1 MTRIQRCNVIVLV
14 LLLSAATV
22 FTAGCF
28 GKGGGSSSST
38 AAVPA
43 VQAGSIVPGSVSAAK
58 GADGAVTVSWK
69 TAAPS
74 MGNHVLSGTV
84 FFDGKYPLYDQVIKE
99 TAAAP
104 TTEHTAVVP
113 APGAKAAIAVT
124 DGLQGLDDNRGL
136 GYVVE

>member
-1 MTRIQRCNVIVLV
+1 M
-14 LLLSAATV
+14 
-22 FTAGCF
+22 
-28 GKGGGSSSST
+28 
-38 AAVPA
+38 
-43 VQAGSIVPGSVSAAK
+43 AK

-69 TAAPS
+69 TASPS

>member
-1 MTRIQRCNVIVLV
+1 MTRIRELNVLMLA
-14 LLLSAATV
+14 LLLLGGTLM
-22 FTAGCF
+22 AGCF
-28 GKGGGSSSST
+28 GKGGGSSSQ

-43 VQAGSIVPGSVSAAK
+43 VQAGSLVPGSVAMAK

-69 TAAPS
+69 TASPS